1 MNSLFTWLGKT
12 DVENMREGNVA
23 AIATIALKHP
33 EPFDK
38 VIILANA
45 YEVHWEKYKSWLQSK
60 LEMAGRPCKE
70 VQIVPVHIQ
79 SPIDYAS
86 IHVEAEKW
94 INKLSKESSKLCISL
109 TSGTPAM
116 ISLSILIGKGKSN
129 TTFLQ
134 TSPQNELIP
143 TEIPVDFVK
152 EYKHSAQK
160 NQAAK
165 AVAKPNLKQSFA
177 NLTSESKEMKEVVA
191 LAEKLSQTEV
201 PILIL
206 GETGTGKEVMAQ
218 AIQSAGLRKNK
229 SFIIV
234 NCGAL
239 PETIVDSILFGHV
252 KGAFTGAVSD
262 KRGLFEQ
269 ADGGTIFLDE
279 VGELTPEIQVKL
291 LRILQQGEV
300 TRVGD
305 DNTISVDVRVI
316 AATHRN
322 LVKMMDAGEFREDL
336 FYRLAVGIIRIPPLR
351 ARRMDLPNILKELTA
366 SINQTG
372 SLNPDYKPKQLS
384 DEAIDYISKLP
395 WKGNIRELWNTLNR
409 LFITTNQKII
419 EAGDIANSI
428 IKRDD
433 ATATLDVALD
443 YGQTINVEKMVDNYR
458 KKYVLAAL
466 SACGNNYTKAARM
479 LGLKSH
485 QRLKD
490 WMSKLDIE
498 IDK

>member
-38 VIILANA
+38 IIILANA

-60 LEMAGRPCKE
+60 LEITGRSCQA
-70 VQIVPVHIQ
+70 VQIVPVHIN

-86 IHVEAEKW
+86 IHIEAEKW
-94 INKLSKESSKLCISL
+94 INKLSKESSQLSIGL

-116 ISLSILIGKGKSN
+116 ISLSILIAKGKSN
-129 TTFLQ
+129 TRFFQ

-152 EYKHSAQK
+152 EYNHSAQK
-160 NQAAK
+160 NQAAN
-165 AVAKPNLKQSFA
+165 AVAKPNFKQAFQD
-177 NLTSESKEMKEVVA
+177 LTSESKEMKKVVA

-206 GETGTGKEVMAQ
+206 GETGTGKEVMAK
-218 AIQSAGLRKNK
+218 AICSAGLRNNK
-229 SFIIV
+229 PFITV

-239 PETIVDSILFGHV
+239 PETVVDSILFGHV

-262 KRGLFEQ
+262 KKGLFEQ

-291 LRILQQGEV
+291 LRTLQEGDV

-305 DNTISVDVRVI
+305 DKTISVDVRVI

-322 LVKMMDAGEFREDL
+322 LIKMMETGEFREDL
-336 FYRLAVGIIRIPPLR
+336 FYRLAVGIIQIPPLR
-351 ARRMDLPNILKELTA
+351 ARRADLSIILKELTA
-366 SINQTG
+366 SINQAG

-384 DEAIDYISKLP
+384 HKAIDYISKLP
-395 WKGNIRELWNTLNR
+395 WKGNVRELWNTLNR
-409 LFITTNQKII
+409 AFITTNQIII
-419 EAGDIANSI
+419 EADDIANSL

-433 ATATLDVALD
+433 VSTESHATLV
-443 YGQTINVEKMVDNYR
+443 YGDSIDIEHMVDNYR

-490 WMSKLDIE
+490 WMAKLDIE
-498 IDK
+498 IEK